1 MARITQTKTD
11 TAKQLVRGILLCLM
25 PLLSLPT
32 QAEFVTD
39 KIVIEVR
46 SQRLSQG
53 AVLKTLSS
61 GSTVEVLMTDGDYS
75 RVRTN
80 DNITGWVQSQ
90 FLTKEQPTQIEYLKL
105 LAKSKTL
112 EAKLKVAETNSGD
125 SGGDGIDIA
134 EIEELRKRAA
144 DAGWM
149 RVELKKARER
159 IVEIENKMKS
169 SSKTTNSS
177 QEELNTLRN
186 QNKELQARLAASILV
201 SEQQQEV
208 VMQEDGSLS
217 IPTTT
222 NQNASEHNPDDQ
234 GWTVNI
240 EWFLGSIVVA
250 LILGLIG
257 GMTWLDKRMRQR
269 HGGFRL
275 Y

>member
-1 MARITQTKTD
+1 MARITQSKTGP
-11 TAKQLVRGILLCLM
+11 TKQLVRGILLCLM

-53 AVLKTLSS
+53 TVLKSLSS
-61 GSTVEVLMTDGDYS
+61 GSAVEVLMKDGDYT
-75 RVRTN
+75 RIRTI

-90 FLTKEQPTQIEYLKL
+90 FLTNEQPTQIAYLTL

-112 EAKLKVAETNSGD
+112 EAKLKAAEANAGEG
-125 SGGDGIDIA
+125 GGDGIDLA

-159 IVEIENKMKS
+159 VTEIENKMKS

-186 QNKELQARLAASILV
+186 QNKELQARLAASVLI
-201 SEQQQEV
+201 SEQQEITIQEGG
-208 VMQEDGSLS
+208 M
-217 IPTTT
+217 
-222 NQNASEHNPDDQ
+222 ASATQISDEHSSDDQ
-234 GWTVNI
+234 GWAVNI

>member
-1 MARITQTKTD
+1 MARNTQSKTGS
-11 TAKQLVRGILLCLM
+11 AKQLMRGILLCLM

-53 AVLKTLSS
+53 TVLKSLPS
-61 GSTVEVLMTDGDYS
+61 GSAVEVLMKDGNYT
-75 RVRTN
+75 RIRTI

-90 FLTKEQPTQIEYLKL
+90 FLTNEQPTQIAYLTL

-112 EAKLKVAETNSGD
+112 EAKLKAAEANSGEG
-125 SGGDGIDIA
+125 GGDGIDLA

-159 IVEIENKMKS
+159 LTEIESKMKS
-169 SSKTTNSS
+169 SGKAVNSS

-186 QNKELQARLAASILV
+186 QNKELQARLSASALINKQV
-201 SEQQQEV
+201 SEQQE
-208 VMQEDGSLS
+208 
-217 IPTTT
+217 TTIQ
-222 NQNASEHNPDDQ
+222 QNSMASTTLNSDEHSSDTQ
-234 GWTVNI
+234 GWAVNI
-240 EWFLGSIVVA
+240 EWFLGSILVA
-250 LILGLIG
+250 LIIGLVG
-257 GMTWLDKRMRQR
+257 GMSWLDKRMRQR

>member
-1 MARITQTKTD
+1 
-11 TAKQLVRGILLCLM
+11 
-25 PLLSLPT
+25 
-32 QAEFVTD
+32 
-39 KIVIEVR
+39 EVR

-53 AVLKTLSS
+53 TVLKSLSS
-61 GSTVEVLMTDGDYS
+61 GSAVEVLMKDGDYT
-75 RVRTN
+75 RIRTI

-90 FLTKEQPTQIEYLKL
+90 FLTNEQPTQIAYLTL

-112 EAKLKVAETNSGD
+112 EAKLKAAEANAGEG
-125 SGGDGIDIA
+125 GGDGIDLA

-169 SSKTTNSS
+169 SSKTTRSS
-177 QEELNTLRN
+177 EAELNTLRN

>member
-1 MARITQTKTD
+1 MK
-11 TAKQLVRGILLCLM
+11 
-25 PLLSLPT
+25 
-32 QAEFVTD
+32 
-39 KIVIEVR
+39 
-46 SQRLSQG
+46 
-53 AVLKTLSS
+53 
-61 GSTVEVLMTDGDYS
+61 DGDYT

-80 DNITGWVQSQ
+80 DNVTGWVESKYI
-90 FLTKEQPTQIEYLKL
+90 TKEQPAQIAYLTL

-112 EAKLKVAETNSGD
+112 EAKLKAAEADG
-125 SGGDGIDIA
+125 GGDGIDIA

-159 IVEIENKMKS
+159 LTEIENKV
-169 SSKTTNSS
+169 KTSGKAANSS

-186 QNKELQARLAASILV
+186 QNKELQARLAASMLV
-201 SEQQQEV
+201 NEQQQEV

-222 NQNASEHNPDDQ
+222 TQNTSEQ
-234 GWTVNI
+234 GWVVNI

-257 GMTWLDKRMRQR
+257 GMIWLDKRMRQR

>member
-1 MARITQTKTD
+1 MARNTQSKTD
-11 TAKQLVRGILLCLM
+11 PAKQLMRGILLCLM

-53 AVLKTLSS
+53 AVLKTLPS
-61 GSTVEVLMTDGDYS
+61 GSAVEVLMKDGDYT
-75 RVRTN
+75 RIRTI
-80 DNITGWVQSQ
+80 DNITGWVQAQ
-90 FLTKEQPTQIEYLKL
+90 FLTNEQPTQIAYLTL
-105 LAKSKTL
+105 LAKSKVL
-112 EAKLKVAETNSGD
+112 EAKLKTAEANAGEA
-125 SGGDGIDIA
+125 GGDGIDIA

-159 IVEIENKMKS
+159 LTEIESKMKS
-169 SSKTTNSS
+169 SGKAVNSS

-186 QNKELQARLAASILV
+186 QNKELQARLAASALINKQV
-201 SEQQQEV
+201 SEQQETTIQQGGIAST
-208 VMQEDGSLS
+208 MQNSD
-217 IPTTT
+217 
-222 NQNASEHNPDDQ
+222 EHSSDTQ
-234 GWTVNI
+234 SWAVNI
-240 EWFLGSIVVA
+240 EWFLGSILVA
-250 LILGLIG
+250 LIIGLVG
-257 GMTWLDKRMRQR
+257 GMSWLDKRMRQR

>member
-1 MARITQTKTD
+1 MARNTQSKTGP
-11 TAKQLVRGILLCLM
+11 AKQLMRGILLCLM

-53 AVLKTLSS
+53 AVLKTLPS
-61 GSTVEVLMTDGDYS
+61 GSAVEVLMKDGDYT
-75 RVRTN
+75 RIRTI
-80 DNITGWVQSQ
+80 DNITGWVQAQ
-90 FLTKEQPTQIEYLKL
+90 FLTNEQPTQIAYLTL
-105 LAKSKTL
+105 LAKSKVL
-112 EAKLKVAETNSGD
+112 EAKLKTAEANAGEG
-125 SGGDGIDIA
+125 GGDGIDIA

-159 IVEIENKMKS
+159 LTEIESKMKS
-169 SSKTTNSS
+169 SGKAVNSS

-186 QNKELQARLAASILV
+186 QNKELQARLSASALINKQV
-201 SEQQQEV
+201 SEQQETTIQQGGIAST
-208 VMQEDGSLS
+208 MQNSD
-217 IPTTT
+217 
-222 NQNASEHNPDDQ
+222 EHSSDTQ
-234 GWTVNI
+234 SWAVNI
-240 EWFLGSIVVA
+240 EWFLGSILVA
-250 LILGLIG
+250 LIIGLVG
-257 GMTWLDKRMRQR
+257 GMSWLDKRMRQR